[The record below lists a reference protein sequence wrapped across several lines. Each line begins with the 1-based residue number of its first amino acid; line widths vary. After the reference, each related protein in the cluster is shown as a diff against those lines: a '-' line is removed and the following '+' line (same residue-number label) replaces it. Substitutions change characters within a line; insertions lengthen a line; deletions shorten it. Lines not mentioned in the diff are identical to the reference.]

1 MCRFILGENMATYT
15 REQRIQRYMRRIIGI
30 MVLASAALAYFVSPY
45 WLLFTVFIGLNMLQF
60 GFTDWCLMKT
70 LLEKIVTE

>member
-1 MCRFILGENMATYT
+1 MVINMTT
-15 REQRIQRYMRRIIGI
+15 STKEQRIQRYMRRIIGT
-30 MVLASAALAYFVSPY
+30 MVLASAALAYFISPY

-70 LLEKIVTE
+70 MLEKIVKE